1 MIVLGYIILTTFA
14 IAFIA
19 FIGIFTLALNEKIL
33 NKILLILV
41 SLSAGALMGG
51 AFLHLIPE
59 AIEKAAT
66 EIYENG
72 HDHSGHIEIPTEVF
86 VYVLVGFILF
96 FIIEKVLHWRH
107 CHKGKCDVHT
117 FHYMNLVGDS
127 IHNFIDGLIMAASF
141 VISIELGLTTTV
153 AIAAHEI
160 PQEIGD
166 FGVLIYGG
174 FKKKKAIILNFI
186 VALTIVAGG
195 IFGYFISKNVEK
207 AAIFLLPF
215 AAGGF
220 IYIAATDLIPEIK
233 KELDFKKY
241 IPTLLVFILGILIM
255 WFIKIYFSH
264 H

>member
-1 MIVLGYIILTTFA
+1 MIELLYILVVTFA
-14 IAFIA
+14 IALIA
-19 FIGIFTLALNEKIL
+19 FIGIFTLMLKDKLL

-59 AIEKAAT
+59 AVEKSQGT
-66 EIYENG
+66 DI
-72 HDHSGHIEIPTEVF
+72 F
-86 VYVLVGFILF
+86 LFVLVGFILF
-96 FIIEKVLHWRH
+96 FVIEKVLHWRH

-117 FHYMNLVGDS
+117 FTYMNLVGDT
-127 IHNFIDGLIMAASF
+127 IHNFIDGLILAASF
-141 VISIELGLTTTV
+141 VTSVELGLTTTI

-186 VALTIVAGG
+186 VALTIVIGG
-195 IFGYFISKNVEK
+195 LIGYFISKSVGS
-207 AAIFLLPF
+207 AVTFLLPF

-241 IPTLLVFILGILIM
+241 MATLIVFIIGILIM
-255 WFIKIYFSH
+255 WFIKLYFSH
-264 H
+264 

>member
-1 MIVLGYIILTTFA
+1 MIELLYIIVITVA
-14 IAFIA
+14 IALIA
-19 FIGIFTLALNEKIL
+19 FIGIFTLVLKERLL

-59 AIEKAAT
+59 AVEESQGLDI
-66 EIYENG
+66 
-72 HDHSGHIEIPTEVF
+72 F
-86 VYVLVGFILF
+86 LFVLVGFILF
-96 FIIEKVLHWRH
+96 FVIEKVLHWRH

-117 FHYMNLVGDS
+117 FHYMNLVGDT
-127 IHNFIDGLIMAASF
+127 IHNFIDGLILAASF
-141 VISIELGLTTTV
+141 VTSVELGLTTTI

-186 VALTIVAGG
+186 VALTIVIGG
-195 IFGYFISKNVEK
+195 LIGYFISKSVES
-207 AAIFLLPF
+207 AVIFLLPF

-220 IYIAATDLIPEIK
+220 IYIAATDLVPEIK

-241 IPTLLVFILGILIM
+241 MATLIVFIIGILIM
-255 WFIKIYFSH
+255 LFIKLYFSH
-264 H
+264 